1 MVKRNTFL
9 MVFFLIFALQ
19 GVAFAAS
26 CEGLLAS
33 VEEARKRYLQDDLL
47 RQQETT
53 LKPPASISEE
63 LSCFGDFTAGIDV
76 SKYDPAS
83 IMSVL
88 KNMAGSI
95 QDKACQAAKGYLDSN
110 LNQISGSLN
119 SAGQLPY
126 GLGTLYDTR
135 MSTSGVSVTGNTPSA
150 GSISSNLPGTSSL
163 PKVPLPF

>member
-1 MVKRNTFL
+1 MVKRSTFF
-9 MVFFLIFALQ
+9 MVFFLLFVVQ
-19 GVAFAAS
+19 GNVFAAE
-26 CEGLLAS
+26 CEGLLES
-33 VEEARKRYLQDDLL
+33 VENARKRYLQDELL

-63 LSCFGDFTAGIDV
+63 LSCFGDFTAGIDI
-76 SKYDPAS
+76 SKYDPSS

-95 QDKACQAAKGYLDSN
+95 KNNACQAAKGYLDSN

-163 PKVPLPF
+163 PRVQLPF